1 MGVTDSTVTLVKAG
15 EEVSSLRKRGHIYQH
30 TLPVHLSVAVG
41 PMRTLSQLFCTVTF
55 CHGSLPW
62 SSRGRGIDHHPGLRL
77 QSHPPGQESLMHVGH
92 CFLGGGRCPEH
103 NPGLKLRGRRVAFPF
118 VKDLRR
124 QSAQLTQ
131 IRLSSLTDLLGN
143 LSILTTLFYGAGFL
157 WSYQDEL
164 GEHQSSSLSTSFR
177 TPPTSH
183 PK

>member
-1 MGVTDSTVTLVKAG
+1 
-15 EEVSSLRKRGHIYQH
+15 
-30 TLPVHLSVAVG
+30 
-41 PMRTLSQLFCTVTF
+41 
-55 CHGSLPW
+55 
-62 SSRGRGIDHHPGLRL
+62 
-77 QSHPPGQESLMHVGH
+77 MHVGH

-157 WSYQDEL
+157 
-164 GEHQSSSLSTSFR
+164 
-177 TPPTSH
+177 
-183 PK
+183 